1 MATLAV
7 EAIARLGAVQHRPR
21 AIARRRLRLPRRAI
35 RRLAASA
42 TARRCQDRR
51 RLVLAGHPR
60 PLVHQLPGRDG
71 GGKAG
76 TAQICWR
83 RSRPQGSGGALDRRE
98 DRAPRFYR
106 NSEAK
111 LATSQR
117 ARKTR
122 RAKAIHC
129 KIANRRKDFLHKA
142 SSKLAKEYGLIVVG
156 DVSSSKLAR
165 TNQAKS
171 VLDVGW
177 SRFKDILSWKLRLR
191 SGGMLLEV
199 SERFSS
205 QVCSECGS
213 LPPSRPKGI
222 ADLGIREWCCDA
234 CGSIHDRDV
243 NAARNILRTGL
254 GALRGG
260 AHV

>member
-1 MATLAV
+1 
-7 EAIARLGAVQHRPR
+7 
-21 AIARRRLRLPRRAI
+21 
-35 RRLAASA
+35 
-42 TARRCQDRR
+42 
-51 RLVLAGHPR
+51 
-60 PLVHQLPGRDG
+60 
-71 GGKAG
+71 
-76 TAQICWR
+76 
-83 RSRPQGSGGALDRRE
+83 
-98 DRAPRFYR
+98 
-106 NSEAK
+106 
-111 LATSQR
+111 
-117 ARKTR
+117 
-122 RAKAIHC
+122 
-129 KIANRRKDFLHKA
+129 
-142 SSKLAKEYGLIVVG
+142 
-156 DVSSSKLAR
+156 VSSSKLAR

-243 NAARNILRTGL
+243 NAARDILRTGL